1 MGKHSMEER
10 MGKKCR
16 KIFFSTAGVV
26 LMALF
31 SSLASAASILGE
43 DWEKF
48 FKEKISFGGFIEN
61 TSGVSVSHG
70 SHFFNTSNRF
80 IMERFTIQP
89 EFNVDMAEW
98 AKFFI
103 SWRFVKEPRYSAE
116 AKSREASV
124 TYFPPQPVRPLKNS
138 FYDEYSPK
146 PWEAVLDVSPT
157 DRLKLRIGRQFIS
170 WGETDGFRLLD
181 VINPQ
186 DLRFS
191 PPAAPNLF
199 NLDESRIPSWGL
211 RMLYTVRP
219 VSNTILEFFALPGSL
234 DEAKERVDEFMGA
247 NDTTDRKVRYGRWSA
262 HPETRLMLAGR
273 NAFGNLLA
281 SPIIGPGCFTMNPA
295 TCVILPTTSRELPDA
310 GDSWKIGTRVTHAI
324 GKLNFGFG
332 YIWGFN
338 PQASDMVFKLKST
351 RLIQCPGT
359 APPVPP
365 LCTQAFASL
374 VNDRTNIFAGHFN
387 YTVDQLAT
395 IPVNTAIRGEMAFYP
410 SQPYNI
416 SQYPG
421 LFGLKASANPKYPDG
436 IVEKNTLRYALGF
449 DRSTLIPFLQ
459 DDPWRPFR
467 MSFQI
472 FQRIIFDHE
481 NGIHPFSS
489 AEQIKTVTTNFTF
502 RVSTGYLGDTILPD
516 VFLSYDP
523 AGYWSANPAVTY
535 APPWN
540 EKISLS
546 LIGAFYGGHNKFANL
561 GLFSEKDSIFLKMR
575 YQF

>member
-1 MGKHSMEER
+1 MTKN
-10 MGKKCR
+10 CR
-16 KIFFSTAGVV
+16 KIFFSIVAVALIAFLSGPV
-26 LMALF
+26 L
-31 SSLASAASILGE
+31 AASIFGDE
-43 DWEKF
+43 WEKF
-48 FKEKISFGGFIEN
+48 FEEKVSFGGFAEN
-61 TSGVSVSHG
+61 VSGLSVSHG
-70 SHFFNTSNRF
+70 SRFFNTSNRF
-80 IMERFTIQP
+80 VMERFTIQP
-89 EFNVDMAEW
+89 EFNVEMTDW

-116 AKSREASV
+116 TKSREASV
-124 TYFPPQPVRPLKNS
+124 SYFPPQPVRPLRVT
-138 FYDEYSPK
+138 FYDEYSPV
-146 PWEAVLDVSPT
+146 PWEAVLDASPT

-186 DLRFS
+186 DLRFA

-211 RMLYTVRP
+211 RALYTIRP
-219 VSNTILEFFALPGSL
+219 VSNTIFEFFALPGSL
-234 DEAKERVDEFMGA
+234 DAAEQRVDEFMGS
-247 NDTTDRKVRYGRWSA
+247 NDTTDRKVRFGLWSA
-262 HPETRLMLAGR
+262 HPETRLVIAGN
-273 NAFGNLLA
+273 NAFGNLFANPL
-281 SPIIGPGCFTMNPA
+281 NPA
-295 TCVILPTTSRELPDA
+295 RCVGAGCLVIPSTTRELPDA
-310 GDSWKIGTRVTHAI
+310 SDSWKVGARITHSI
-324 GKLNFGFG
+324 GKLNFGLG

-338 PQASDMVFKLKST
+338 PQASDMVFKVTGVSCSADL
-351 RLIQCPGT
+351 P
-359 APPVPP
+359 A
-365 LCTQAFASL
+365 CTQAGQAPSV
-374 VNDRTNIFAGHFN
+374 VNLKLINARTNIFAGHFN
-387 YTVDQLAT
+387 YTVDQLASL
-395 IPVNTAIRGEMAFYP
+395 PVNTAIRGEMALYP
-410 SQPYNI
+410 SEPYNI

-421 LFGLKASANPKYPDG
+421 SFGLMAGPNPKYPDG
-436 IVEKNTLRYALGF
+436 IVKKNTLRYALGF
-449 DRSTLIPFLQ
+449 DRTTLIPFLQ

-481 NGIHPFSS
+481 NGIHPFFS
-489 AEQIKTVTTNFTF
+489 AEQIRTVTTNLTF

-561 GLFSEKDSIFLKMR
+561 GLFSEKDSVFLKMR

>member
-1 MGKHSMEER
+1 MEATQR
-10 MGKKCR
+10 HLVQLVVGILLIGIC
-16 KIFFSTAGVV
+16 FSHAAGE
-26 LMALF
+26 
-31 SSLASAASILGE
+31 SLLGDE
-43 DWEKF
+43 WEKF
-48 FKEKISFGGFIEN
+48 LQEKVSFRGFVEN
-61 TSGVSVSHG
+61 TTGLSVSHG
-70 SHFFNTSNRF
+70 SHFFDTSNRF
-80 IMERFTIQP
+80 VMNRFTIQP

-103 SWRFVKEPRYSAE
+103 SWRFVAEPRYSME
-116 AKSREASV
+116 TKSREASV
-124 TYFPPQPVRPLKNS
+124 TYFPPQPVRPLIVTYYS
-138 FYDEYSPK
+138 EYSPV

-157 DRLKLRIGRQFIS
+157 DRLKLRLGRQFIS
-170 WGETDGFRLLD
+170 WGETDGIRLLD

-234 DEAKERVDEFMGA
+234 DFPQERVDTFMGT
-247 NDTTDRKVRYGRWSA
+247 NDTGDRKVRFGRWSA
-262 HPETRLMLAGR
+262 HPETRLMIGGR
-273 NAFGNLLA
+273 NAFGNLYANPLN
-281 SPIIGPGCFTMNPA
+281 PGACA
-295 TCVILPTTSRELPDA
+295 GLGCLVIPSTTRQLPGA
-310 GDSWKIGTRVTHAI
+310 GESWKVGARVTHSI
-324 GKLNFGFG
+324 GKLNFGLG

-338 PQASDMVFKLKST
+338 PQATDMVFKVTSVG
-351 RLIQCPGT
+351 CS
-359 APPVPP
+359 APAVGACLAGLAPSVVNMK
-365 LCTQAFASL
+365 L
-374 VNDRTNIFAGHFN
+374 VNDRTNIFAGHLN
-387 YTVDQLAT
+387 YTVDQLAS
-395 IPVNTAIRGEMAFYP
+395 IPINTAIRGEMALYP
-410 SQPYNI
+410 SEPYNI

-421 LFGLKASANPKYPDG
+421 RFGLKASANPKYPDG
-436 IVEKNTLRYALGF
+436 IVEKNTLRYMLGF

-472 FQRIIFDHE
+472 FQRIIFNHE
-481 NGIHPFSS
+481 DGIHPFGS
-489 AEQIKTVTTNFTF
+489 AQKIKTVTTNFTF

-516 VFLSYDP
+516 VFVSYDP
-523 AGYWSANPAVTY
+523 SGYWSANPAVTY

-540 EKISLS
+540 EKITLS

>member
-1 MGKHSMEER
+1 MV
-10 MGKKCR
+10 KKCH
-16 KIFFSTAGVV
+16 KVFFLTASMILMVLSSTPAWAG
-26 LMALF
+26 
-31 SSLASAASILGE
+31 ILGDE
-43 DWEKF
+43 WEKF
-48 FKEKISFGGFIEN
+48 FEEKVSFGGFVEN

-70 SHFFNTSNRF
+70 SRFFNTSNRF
-80 IMERFTIQP
+80 IMNRFIIQP
-89 EFNVDMAEW
+89 EFNVEMADW
-98 AKFFI
+98 AKLFI
-103 SWRFVKEPRYSAE
+103 SWRFVAEPRYSAE
-116 AKSREASV
+116 TKSREATV
-124 TYFPPQPVRPLKNS
+124 TYFPPQPVRPLIVDYYS
-138 FYDEYSPK
+138 EYSPV
-146 PWEAVLDVSPT
+146 PLEAVLDVSPT

-170 WGETDGFRLLD
+170 WGETDAFRLLD

-186 DLRFS
+186 NLRFS

-234 DEAKERVDEFMGA
+234 DFPDERVDLFMGA
-247 NDTTDRKVRYGRWSA
+247 NDTTDRKVRYGRWSP
-262 HPETRLMLAGR
+262 HPETRLMLGGR
-273 NAFGNLLA
+273 NAFGNLFANPL
-281 SPIIGPGCFTMNPA
+281 IGPGCFTLNPA
-295 TCVILPTTSRELPDA
+295 TCAVIPTTSRELPEA
-310 GDSWKIGTRVTHAI
+310 GDSWKIGARLTHSI
-324 GKLNFGFG
+324 GKLNFGIG

-338 PQASDMVFKLKST
+338 PQASDMIFKLKST
-351 RLIQCPGT
+351 SLIQCPGT
-359 APPVPP
+359 SPPIPP
-365 LCTQAFASL
+365 ACTQAFLSL
-374 VNDRTNIFAGHFN
+374 INDRTNIFAGHFN
-387 YTVDQLAT
+387 YTVDQIASLP
-395 IPVNTAIRGEMAFYP
+395 INTAIRGEIALYP
-410 SQPYNI
+410 TEPYNI

-421 LFGLKASANPKYPDG
+421 QFGLIASANPKYPQA

-489 AEQIKTVTTNFTF
+489 AQQINKFTTNFTF

-516 VFLSYDP
+516 VFVSYDP
-523 AGYWSANPAVTY
+523 SGYWSANPAVTY

-540 EKISLS
+540 ERITFS

-561 GLFSEKDSIFLKMR
+561 GLFSEKDSIFFKMR

>member
-1 MGKHSMEER
+1 MA
-10 MGKKCR
+10 KKCHNV
-16 KIFFSTAGVV
+16 FFSTVGIVLVV
-26 LMALF
+26 L
-31 SSLASAASILGE
+31 SSTPSWAGILGDE
-43 DWEKF
+43 WEKF
-48 FKEKISFGGFIEN
+48 FKENVSLSGFIEN

-70 SHFFNTSNRF
+70 SRFFNTSNRF
-80 IMERFTIQP
+80 IMNRFIIQP
-89 EFNVDMAEW
+89 ELNVEMAEW
-98 AKFFI
+98 AKLFI
-103 SWRFVKEPRYSAE
+103 SWRFVAEPRYSAE
-116 AKSREASV
+116 TKSREATV
-124 TYFPPQPVRPLKNS
+124 TYFPPQPVRPLIVTYYS
-138 FYDEYSPK
+138 EYSPV

-186 DLRFS
+186 NLRYS

-199 NLDESRIPSWGL
+199 NLDESRLPSWGL

-234 DEAKERVDEFMGA
+234 DFPDERVDLFMGA
-247 NDTTDRKVRYGRWSA
+247 NDTGDRKVRYGRWSA
-262 HPETRLMLAGR
+262 HPETRLMIGGR
-273 NAFGNLLA
+273 NAFGNLFANPLNPDVCVGA
-281 SPIIGPGCFTMNPA
+281 GCL
-295 TCVILPTTSRELPDA
+295 VIPSTTRELPEA
-310 GDSWKIGTRVTHAI
+310 GESWKVGARITHSI
-324 GKLNFGFG
+324 GKLNFGLG

-338 PQASDMVFKLKST
+338 PQASDMVFKVTSVGCSSDLENCLAG
-351 RLIQCPGT
+351 R
-359 APPVPP
+359 VP
-365 LCTQAFASL
+365 SVVNMKL

-387 YTVDQLAT
+387 YTVDQLAS
-395 IPVNTAIRGEMAFYP
+395 IPINTAIRGEIALYP
-410 SQPYNI
+410 SEPYNI
-416 SQYPG
+416 SQYSG
-421 LFGLKASANPKYPDG
+421 RFGLKASANPKYPEA
-436 IVEKNTLRYALGF
+436 IVEKNTLRYMVGF

-481 NGIHPFSS
+481 NGIHSFSS
-489 AEQIKTVTTNFTF
+489 AQKINKFTTNFTF

-516 VFLSYDP
+516 VFVSYDP
-523 AGYWSANPAVTY
+523 SGYWSANPAVTY

-540 EKISLS
+540 ERITLS

-561 GLFSEKDSIFLKMR
+561 GLFSEKDSIFFKMR

>member
-1 MGKHSMEER
+1 M
-10 MGKKCR
+10 KKYR
-16 KIFFSTAGVV
+16 KIFFSTAGLV
-26 LMALF
+26 LIALL
-31 SSLASAASILGE
+31 SSHASAESFLVEG
-43 DWEKF
+43 WEKF
-48 FKEKISFGGFIEN
+48 LKENVSFGGFVEN

-80 IMERFTIQP
+80 IMNRFTIQP
-89 EFNVDMAEW
+89 EFNVEMADW

-103 SWRFVKEPRYSAE
+103 SWRFVAEPRYSAE
-116 AKSREASV
+116 TKSREASV
-124 TYFPPQPVRPLKNS
+124 TYFPSQPVRPLVVTYYS
-138 FYDEYSPK
+138 EYSPV

-170 WGETDGFRLLD
+170 WGETDGIRLLD

-211 RMLYTVRP
+211 RALYTIRP
-219 VSNTILEFFALPGSL
+219 VSNTILEFFSLPGSL
-234 DEAKERVDEFMGA
+234 DEAKQRVDDFMGA
-247 NDTTDRKVRYGRWSA
+247 NDTGDRKVRYGRWSV
-262 HPETRLMLAGR
+262 HPENRLVLAGQ
-273 NAFGNLLA
+273 NAFGNLFANPLA
-281 SPIIGPGCFTMNPA
+281 PAACVGAGCL
-295 TCVILPTTSRELPDA
+295 VIPSTRRQLPNA
-310 GDSWKIGTRVTHAI
+310 GDSWKIGAKITHSI
-324 GKLNFGFG
+324 GKLNFGLG

-338 PQASDMVFKLKST
+338 PQASDMVFKVTSVGCSAALPAC
-351 RLIQCPGT
+351 LAGQ
-359 APPVPP
+359 APSV
-365 LCTQAFASL
+365 ANMKL

-387 YTVDQLAT
+387 YTVDQLAS
-395 IPVNTAIRGEMAFYP
+395 IPVNTAIRGEIALYP
-410 SQPYNI
+410 SEPYNI

-421 LFGLKASANPKYPDG
+421 RFGLKASANPKYPEG

-481 NGIHPFSS
+481 KGIHPFFS

-540 EKISLS
+540 ENITLS

-561 GLFSEKDSIFLKMR
+561 GLFSEKDSIFFKMR

>member
-1 MGKHSMEER
+1 LS
-10 MGKKCR
+10 
-16 KIFFSTAGVV
+16 FSPAWAG
-26 LMALF
+26 
-31 SSLASAASILGE
+31 ILGE

-48 FKEKISFGGFIEN
+48 FREKVSFGGFVEN

-70 SHFFNTSNRF
+70 SRFFNTSNRF
-80 IMERFTIQP
+80 VMNRFIIQP

-103 SWRFVKEPRYSAE
+103 SWRFVAEPRYSME
-116 AKSREASV
+116 TKSREASV
-124 TYFPPQPVRPLKNS
+124 TYFPAQPVRPLVVTYYS
-138 FYDEYSPK
+138 EYSPV
-146 PWEAVLDVSPT
+146 PWEAVLDLSPT
-157 DRLKLRIGRQFIS
+157 DRLKVRLGRQFIS
-170 WGETDGFRLLD
+170 WGETDGIRLLD

-186 DLRFS
+186 NLRFS

-219 VSNTILEFFALPGSL
+219 VSNTILEFFALPGTL
-234 DEAKERVDEFMGA
+234 DDPEERVDMFMGT
-247 NDTTDRKVRYGRWSA
+247 NDTGDRKVRFGRWSA
-262 HPETRLMLAGR
+262 HPETRLRIGTS
-273 NAFGNLLA
+273 NAFGNLFANPLN
-281 SPIIGPGCFTMNPA
+281 PTGCFGGG
-295 TCVILPTTSRELPDA
+295 CLVIPSTTRDLPDA
-310 GDSWKIGTRVTHAI
+310 GDSWKVGARITHSI
-324 GKLNFGFG
+324 GKLNFGLG
-332 YIWGFN
+332 YIWGYN
-338 PQASDMVFKLKST
+338 PQATDMVFKVTSVGCSGALERCLAGQIPSVVNMK
-351 RLIQCPGT
+351 
-359 APPVPP
+359 
-365 LCTQAFASL
+365 L

-387 YTVDQLAT
+387 YTVDQLAS
-395 IPVNTAIRGEMAFYP
+395 IPINTAMRGEIALYP
-410 SQPYNI
+410 SEPYNI

-421 LFGLKASANPKYPDG
+421 AFGLKASANAKYPDA
-436 IVEKNTLRYALGF
+436 IVEKNTLRYMLGF
-449 DRSTLIPFLQ
+449 DRSALIPFLQ

-472 FQRIIFDHE
+472 FQRIIFNHE
-481 NGIHPFSS
+481 DGIHPFGS
-489 AEQIKTVTTNFTF
+489 AQQIERVTTNFTF

-516 VFLSYDP
+516 VFVSYDP

-540 EKISLS
+540 EKITLS